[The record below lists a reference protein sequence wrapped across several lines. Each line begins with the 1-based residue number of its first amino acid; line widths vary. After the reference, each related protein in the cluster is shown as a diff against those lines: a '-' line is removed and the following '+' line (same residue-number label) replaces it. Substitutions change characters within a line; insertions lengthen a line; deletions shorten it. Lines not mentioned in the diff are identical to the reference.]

1 MLRKRPFKLSIFRL
15 AGLMLVS
22 AIVFGCASM
31 STIDKAAKND
41 QQIPPK
47 FIIGKISQSILDVKT
62 KGDHIGDTTKTV
74 APNISGYDDVV
85 LYEHLGLAY
94 LTGRDGWMWKV
105 DLKAGKAEHF
115 VDVPLMPAG
124 AHQFPGDENVIII
137 TCSRRGG
144 GTYPKDEH
152 PGVYKLNV
160 ATKEVTPLI
169 TRVPKTEKVSAQ
181 TVYGPKEKR
190 FKLSEMDDTNSR
202 PIALANDA
210 SISADGKRIYFS
222 ESYVV
227 DGATMGGIKSLYQM
241 VMLGTTG
248 RMWML
253 DTASQT
259 VSLIANGFTFTDG
272 VLVEESQS
280 GPEKTVLLADNAKFQ
295 IHRIHLSGSKVGQN
309 DIIWKD
315 LPGLV
320 DGFHRDAEGRIWV
333 SLIQNRT
340 PQLVYIHANP
350 EVKPMIMKHPQLITP
365 LDSTAILVLS
375 SDASKPLWYTEHPQT
390 KVTSIPSAITGKNG
404 VYLANFS
411 AKTPGLHRMDNPF
424 TKK

>member
-15 AGLMLVS
+15 AGLMIVA

-31 STIDKAAKND
+31 STVDKAAKND

-152 PGVYKLNV
+152 PGVYRLNV
-160 ATKEVTPLI
+160 ATKKVTPLI

-181 TVYGPKEKR
+181 TVYGPTEKR

-241 VMLGTTG
+241 IMLGTTG

-253 DTASQT
+253 DIANQT

-272 VLVEESQS
+272 VLVEENQS

-295 IHRIHLSGSKVGQN
+295 IHRIHLSGSKVGQD

-390 KVTSIPSAITGKNG
+390 KVTSIPSTITGKNG

-411 AKTPGLHRMDNPF
+411 AKTPGLHRMD
-424 TKK
+424 KKKKKK

>member
-15 AGLMLVS
+15 VGVMIVAAIGLAS
-22 AIVFGCASM
+22 APRPVVGQDAQ
-31 STIDKAAKND
+31 ND

-47 FIIGKISQSILDVKT
+47 FIIGKIAQSILDVKT

-74 APNISGYDDVV
+74 ASNISGYDDVI
-85 LYEHLGLAY
+85 LHEHLGVAY

-181 TVYGPKEKR
+181 TVYGPTEKR

-340 PQLVYIHANP
+340 PQLVYIHAHP

-375 SDASKPLWYTEHPQT
+375 SDVSKPLWYTEHPQT

-424 TKK
+424 TR

>member
-1 MLRKRPFKLSIFRL
+1 
-15 AGLMLVS
+15 
-22 AIVFGCASM
+22 
-31 STIDKAAKND
+31 
-41 QQIPPK
+41 
-47 FIIGKISQSILDVKT
+47 
-62 KGDHIGDTTKTV
+62 
-74 APNISGYDDVV
+74 
-85 LYEHLGLAY
+85 
-94 LTGRDGWMWKV
+94 
-105 DLKAGKAEHF
+105 
-115 VDVPLMPAG
+115 MPAG
-124 AHQFPGDENVIII
+124 AHQFPGDENIIII

-144 GTYPKDEH
+144 ETYPKDEH

-169 TRVPKTEKVSAQ
+169 TRVPMTEAVSAQ
-181 TVYGPKEKR
+181 TVYGLTAQR

-202 PIALANDA
+202 PIALANDL

-248 RMWML
+248 RLWML
-253 DTASQT
+253 DTENQT

-280 GPEKTVLLADNAKFQ
+280 GPENSVLLADNAKFQ
-295 IHRIHLSGSKVGQN
+295 IHRIHLSGSKAGQ
-309 DIIWKD
+309 IELIWKD

-320 DGFHRDAEGRIWV
+320 DGFHRDSEGRIWV
-333 SLIQNRT
+333 SLIQKHT

-350 EVKPMIMKHPQLITP
+350 EVKTMIMNHPPLIAP
-365 LDSTAILVLS
+365 LESTAILVLS
-375 SDASKPLWYTEHPQT
+375 PDASKPLWYTEHPQT
-390 KVTSIPSAITGKNG
+390 KVTSIPSAVSGKDG

-411 AKTPGLHRMDNPF
+411 ANTPGFHRMDNPF
-424 TKK
+424 TK

>member
-1 MLRKRPFKLSIFRL
+1 MLKTKWFKLS
-15 AGLMLVS
+15 AYVAVGLMMV
-22 AIVFGCASM
+22 ATVIAPKVVVGE
-31 STIDKAAKND
+31 TE
-41 QQIPPK
+41 QQLPPK
-47 FIIGKISQSILDVKT
+47 FIVGDIAQSILDVKT

-74 APNISGYDDVV
+74 ALNVSGYDDVV
-85 LYEHLGLAY
+85 LHEHLGLAY

-105 DLKAGKAEHF
+105 DLKTGDAEHF

-160 ATKEVTPLI
+160 ATKKVTPLLL
-169 TRVPKTEKVSAQ
+169 RVPKTEKVSVQ
-181 TVYGPKEKR
+181 TVYGPTVKR
-190 FKLSEMDDTNSR
+190 FKLSEMDNTNSR
-202 PIALANDA
+202 QIALANDA

-222 ESYVV
+222 ESYVQ

-241 VMLGTTG
+241 IMLGTTG
-248 RMWML
+248 RLWML
-253 DTASQT
+253 DTENQT

-272 VLVEESQS
+272 VLVEESKI
-280 GPEKTVLLADNAKFQ
+280 GPEKTVLLADNAKLQ
-295 IHRIHLSGSKVGQN
+295 IHRIHLSGSKAGKGE
-309 DIIWKD
+309 IIWKD

-333 SLIQNRT
+333 SIIQVRT

-350 EVKPMIMKHPQLITP
+350 EVKPMMMKHPQLLTP
-365 LDSTAILVLS
+365 LDNTAILVLS

-390 KVTSIPSAITGKNG
+390 HVTSIPSAITGKDG

-424 TKK
+424 AKK

>member
-15 AGLMLVS
+15 AGLMIVA

-31 STIDKAAKND
+31 STVDKAAKND

-152 PGVYKLNV
+152 PGVYRLNV

-181 TVYGPKEKR
+181 TVYGPTEKR

-241 VMLGTTG
+241 IMLGTTG

-253 DTASQT
+253 DTENQT

-280 GPEKTVLLADNAKFQ
+280 GPEKTVLLADNARFQ
-295 IHRIHLSGSKVGQN
+295 IHRIHLSGSKVGKV

-320 DGFHRDAEGRIWV
+320 DGFHRDVEGRIWV
-333 SLIQNRT
+333 SIIQVRT

-350 EVKPMIMKHPQLITP
+350 EVKPMIMKHPQLIAP

-424 TKK
+424 SR

>member
-74 APNISGYDDVV
+74 APNISGYDDVI
-85 LYEHLGLAY
+85 LHEHLGIAY

-169 TRVPKTEKVSAQ
+169 TRVPKTEAVSAQ
-181 TVYGPKEKR
+181 TVYGPTEKR

-253 DTASQT
+253 DTENQT

-390 KVTSIPSAITGKNG
+390 KVTSIPSAITGKDG